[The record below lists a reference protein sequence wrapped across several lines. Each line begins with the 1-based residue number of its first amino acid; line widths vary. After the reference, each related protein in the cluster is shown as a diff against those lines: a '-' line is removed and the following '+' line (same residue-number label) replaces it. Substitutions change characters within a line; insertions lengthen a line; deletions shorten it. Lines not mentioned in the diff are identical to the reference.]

1 MKRVIFAAIVLLAV
15 SCGEVTKEVNSADT
29 KIALLYRV
37 EVGMPDNQ
45 TVVKYVYAMSDTHA
59 VQVADDATG
68 VGLSKSYKSEVVR
81 PVNKAFRYT
90 IVIEY

>member
-15 SCGEVTKEVNSADT
+15 SCSEAAQEVDSAKT

-45 TVVKYVYAMSDTHA
+45 TVVKYVYAMDETHA
-59 VQVADDATG
+59 VQIADKATG
-68 VGLSKSYKSEVVR
+68 IGLSKSYRTEVVR
-81 PVNKAFRYT
+81 PVNKAFKYT

>member
-1 MKRVIFAAIVLLAV
+1 MKKVIFAAIALLVV
-15 SCGEVTKEVNSADT
+15 SCGEIANEVDSADT

-45 TVVKYVYAMSDTHA
+45 VIVKYVYAMSDTHA
-59 VQVADDATG
+59 VQVADKATG
-68 VGLSKSYKSEVVR
+68 VGLSKSYKTEVVR
-81 PVNKAFRYT
+81 PVNKAFKYT

>member
-1 MKRVIFAAIVLLAV
+1 MFTNL
-15 SCGEVTKEVNSADT
+15 
-29 KIALLYRV
+29 ALLYRV

-68 VGLSKSYKSEVVR
+68 SGLSKVYKTEVVR
-81 PVNKAFRYT
+81 HVNKAFRYT